1 VAAEVGPAPAGV
13 RPATFDYVRQVA
25 LAAEL
30 AGFDA
35 VLTPTGTWCEDAWVA
50 ASSLIPLTSRLR
62 FLVAIRPGTISPTL
76 AAQQAATFQR
86 FSGGRLMLNIVT
98 GAENVEQRRFGDR
111 LDKDDRYK
119 RTDEFLTILRAAWA
133 EPFDHQGEHFWV
145 EGAYAPGVEAPP
157 KIYFGGSSEAALA
170 VAARHADVYLSWG
183 EPPAQ
188 VGAHFSRVG
197 GLAAVHGRTLRYG
210 VRMHVVARPDAAQAW
225 AAAAAL
231 LADADPEAIAA
242 VQATFKAA
250 SGEGQRRMTA
260 LLVGRKKDNL
270 EIYPNVWAGVAL
282 LRGGAGTALV
292 GSYADVADRI
302 AEYHLEGVDEFILSG
317 YPHIEEALWFSD
329 GVMPLLRERGLL
341 TDEQ

>member
-1 VAAEVGPAPAGV
+1 
-13 RPATFDYVRQVA
+13 
-25 LAAEL
+25 
-30 AGFDA
+30 
-35 VLTPTGTWCEDAWVA
+35 
-50 ASSLIPLTSRLR
+50 
-62 FLVAIRPGTISPTL
+62 
-76 AAQQAATFQR
+76 
-86 FSGGRLMLNIVT
+86 
-98 GAENVEQRRFGDR
+98 
-111 LDKDDRYK
+111 
-119 RTDEFLTILRAAWA
+119 
-133 EPFDHQGEHFWV
+133 
-145 EGAYAPGVEAPP
+145 
-157 KIYFGGSSEAALA
+157 
-170 VAARHADVYLSWG
+170 VYLSWG

-242 VQATFKAA
+242 VQATFKSA